1 VNPEARWPRE
11 IAPGIWWLGGCNA
24 TDAFGGGLVHVHV
37 SPYLIVG
44 ESSTLLVDAG
54 LPAHWGQ
61 LAKRLDEV
69 LGDRPLDWCV
79 PTHYEVAH
87 AGNLRRILE
96 RYPDLKVA
104 GDIRD
109 YHLMFPNL
117 MDRFGAMSAG
127 SKVDLGGGYEFVSL
141 PAPIKDLPSTIW
153 GYESSQ
159 RVLFPADAFSF
170 AHHPPLDGG
179 DAEEDESAIAYHL
192 PGECAKLS
200 SELEVAPSVDQAAFL
215 TKSALYWTQY
225 TPVEP
230 FFAEVFRLLEQ
241 YPARILAPTHGNV
254 IDDLAGILPTVL
266 EAHRL
271 AYTAP
276 GRLR

>member
-1 VNPEARWPRE
+1 MNARWPRE

-24 TDAFGGGLVHVHV
+24 TDAFGGGLVHVHA

-44 ESSTLLVDAG
+44 ESATLLVDAG

-61 LAKRLDEV
+61 LSNRVQEV

-87 AGNLRRILE
+87 AGNLRRLLD
-96 RYPDLKVA
+96 RYPDLKAA

-109 YHLMFPNL
+109 YHLMFPSL
-117 MDRFGAMSAG
+117 IHRFIPMKPGAEL
-127 SKVDLGGGYEFVSL
+127 DLGGGYRFVFL
-141 PAPIKDLPSTIW
+141 PAAIKDLPSTMW

-170 AHHPPLDGG
+170 AHHPPLAAG
-179 DAEEDESAIAYHL
+179 DEGEDESVTAYHF
-192 PGECAKLS
+192 PGECAMLS
-200 SELEVAPSVDQAAFL
+200 SELEIAPSVDQAAFL

-225 TPVEP
+225 TPIEP
-230 FFAEVFRLLEQ
+230 FFVEVFKLLER

-254 IDDLAGILPTVL
+254 IDHLPGILPTIL

-271 AYTAP
+271 AYIPP
-276 GRLR
+276 GRMR